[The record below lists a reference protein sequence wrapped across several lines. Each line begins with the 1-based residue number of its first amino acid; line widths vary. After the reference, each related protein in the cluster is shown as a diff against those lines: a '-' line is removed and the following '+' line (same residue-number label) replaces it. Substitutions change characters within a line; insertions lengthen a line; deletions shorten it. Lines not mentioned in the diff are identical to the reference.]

1 MKTDIQICTQML
13 EGKLHEFQPLDIL
26 RVDHTPYEAVWD
38 KLIREYHF
46 LGYVNMIGQRIKYL
60 VLYEGRPI
68 AALSYNRAS
77 LRVGARDGYIG
88 WDEREKL
95 QNLHRVVNN
104 NRFLIAPWIRI
115 KNSASHLLSRTL
127 KRLPTDW
134 YELYGVWPFLAET
147 FVDGRHKG
155 TCYQAANW
163 QHLGKTKGY
172 GKVGRAFVYHGNPK
186 SVYIYPLQKDE
197 IANFQ
202 AESRRRTLKTE
213 DRDVINMMLHY
224 PDWNPSILED
234 SRINEGMIENLGK
247 ELANYLA
254 PFARAINYA
263 GQEVYA
269 ENYIKGLMSDLEY
282 KSAEP
287 IALRYGMSVRGTQRF
302 LKDGKWDTEMMADIY
317 REKLSVVVSHPNGM
331 ITIDGCD
338 NPKKGVKSVGVARQY
353 CGATG
358 KTDNCQAGVFI
369 GYASPNGYGLIDRE
383 LYLPEKWFDED
394 HKQLRD
400 DCEVP
405 QDIVFRT
412 KIELASSMLEKVAES
427 GLFPAKWIGV
437 DSAFSSK
444 KFLASIP
451 RNLWYFADI
460 RANTL
465 VFPQMPDM
473 VVPAYSGRGRKP
485 LKAKPSI
492 APVSVADLVAG
503 QDITWNRVT
512 LGEGAKGPIVAD
524 EYCCRVVSCDSQIP
538 GDPVW
543 LYVRRM
549 GDGSLK
555 YSISNAHWD
564 TPISVIR
571 EAAIL
576 RWPIEQ
582 CFQECKSCLGMDQ
595 YEARSWNAWY
605 RHSLLVFVAH
615 LFLTLIRL
623 EYKKNASIDSSYG
636 QTSRCCLSFDDES
649 NEPTRFH

>member
-1 MKTDIQICTQML
+1 MKTEIQICTQTL
-13 EGKLHEFQPLDIL
+13 EGKLHEFQPLEIL
-26 RVDHTPYEAVWD
+26 KVDHTAYEAVWD
-38 KLIREYHF
+38 KMIREYHF
-46 LGYVNMIGQRIKYL
+46 LGYDSMIGQRIKYL
-60 VLYEGRPI
+60 VLYKDRPI

-77 LRVGARDGYIG
+77 LRVGVRDSYIG
-88 WDEREKL
+88 WDEQKKL

-115 KNSASHLLSRTL
+115 KNLASHLLSRTL
-127 KRLPTDW
+127 KLLQKDW
-134 YELYGVWPFLAET
+134 YALYGAHPFLAET
-147 FVDGRHKG
+147 FVDSRYIG
-155 TCYQAANW
+155 TCYLAANW
-163 QHLGKTKGY
+163 KYLGTTKGY
-172 GKVGRAFVYHGNPK
+172 GKVGRTFVYHGNPK
-186 SVYIYPLQKDE
+186 SVYIYPLQKGE
-197 IANFQ
+197 ITSFQ
-202 AESRRRTLKTE
+202 AESRRRALKTE
-213 DRDVINMMLHY
+213 DRDVTNMMLQR

-234 SRINEGMIENLGK
+234 SRINEEMIKNLGK
-247 ELANYLA
+247 ELADYLA

-269 ENYIKGLMSDLEY
+269 ENYVKGLMSDLEY

-287 IALRYGMSVRGTQRF
+287 IALRYDMSVRGTQRF

-317 REKLSVVVSHPNGM
+317 QEKLSAVVSHPNGM

-338 NPKKGVKSVGVARQY
+338 NPKKGVNSVGVARQY

-383 LYLPEKWFDED
+383 LYMPEKWFDED
-394 HKQLRD
+394 HKERRE
-400 DCEVP
+400 DCGVP
-405 QDIVFRT
+405 QDIVFQT
-412 KIELASSMLEKVAES
+412 KIELATSMLEKTVAS
-427 GLFPAKWIGV
+427 GLFPARWIGV
-437 DSAFSSK
+437 DSAFGSSK

-451 RNLWYFADI
+451 HTLCYFADI

-465 VFPQMPDM
+465 VFPKMPDM
-473 VVPAYSGRGRKP
+473 VVPAYSGRGRRS

-492 APVSVADLVAG
+492 APVLVSDLVAD

-512 LGEGAKGPIVAD
+512 LGEGAKGPIFAD
-524 EYCCRVVSCDSQIP
+524 EYCCRVVTCDGQMP

-543 LYVRRM
+543 LYVRRL

-555 YSISNAHWD
+555 YSISNAPWD
-564 TPISVIR
+564 APVSVIR
-571 EAAIL
+571 EAAIM

-582 CFQECKSCLGMDQ
+582 CFQECKSSLGLDQ

-605 RHSLLVFVAH
+605 RHTLLVFIAH

-623 EYKKNASIDSSYG
+623 EYKKNASVDPCYG
-636 QTSRCCLSFDDES
+636 TTSCCRLSFDDES
-649 NEPTRFH
+649 NETI